1 MRRKLVNG
9 IRRYTSWVIQF
20 FKRTFI
26 RLLGDNILI
35 SKKTF
40 IGRGV
45 KIRALRGALVDIR
58 GVYIK
63 DYAHIY
69 AGMDACIR
77 IGQNAQVGMFNVLV
91 AKEKI
96 TIGEN
101 TLLAEFVSIRDQDH
115 DLNDLDSFK
124 ILPVTIGA
132 GVWVGS
138 KVTVT
143 KGVKIGDK
151 AVIGANSVVT
161 RDIEERSVTVG
172 SPARII
178 KKIE

>member
-9 IRRYTSWVIQF
+9 TKRSITWLTQF
-20 FKRTFI
+20 FKRSVI
-26 RLLGDNILI
+26 RLLYSNILI
-35 SKKTF
+35 NKKTF
-40 IGRGV
+40 IGKGARLT
-45 KIRALRGALVDIR
+45 ALKGALIDVR

-69 AGMDACIR
+69 AGVNACIR
-77 IGQNAQVGMFNVLV
+77 IGNNAQVGMFNVLV

-115 DLNDLDSFK
+115 DLDDLDNFK
-124 ILPVTIGA
+124 ILPVTIGT
-132 GVWVGS
+132 GVWLGG

-143 KGVKIGDK
+143 KGVNIGDK

-161 RDIEERSVTVG
+161 RDIEEKSVAVG
-172 SPARII
+172 SPARVI
-178 KKIE
+178 KKIG